1 MDTYLAYNGAD
12 SFCFDLMDKAACA
25 DQLQVCEQTYGENS
39 TLMDFPTQDI
49 VADVLQLAERQVLMP
64 A

>member
-1 MDTYLAYNGAD
+1 
-12 SFCFDLMDKAACA
+12 MDKAACA
-25 DQLQVCEQTYGENS
+25 DQLQVCEQTYGETS

-49 VADVLQLAERQVLMP
+49 VADVLQLAERQVLMT

>member
-1 MDTYLAYNGAD
+1 
-12 SFCFDLMDKAACA
+12 MDKAACA

-49 VADVLQLAERQVLMP
+49 VADVLQLAERQVMM
-64 A
+64 AA